1 MKIMWINYKDGIEC
15 DNNYVIGRHKD
26 MDKLFGTFKQNKQD
40 YREEIVSITIE
51 DDDLFEQDNS
61 GDIPVF
67 KLGNSFYSRRYIYL
81 LLEELF
87 NKKILIKDKSRPY
100 KSEVEK
106 IYNITCFVPNN
117 SDVPMFIYGDIYNY
131 IIAPYICDRWY
142 IYEILVF
149 EG

>member
-15 DNNYVIGRHKD
+15 DNNYVIGRDKD
-26 MDKLFGTFKQNKQD
+26 INKLFNVFRLNKQD
-40 YREEIVSITIE
+40 YSEEIVSITIE
-51 DDDLFEQDNS
+51 DDDLFKQDNS

-100 KSEVEK
+100 KSEFEK

-117 SDVPMFIYGDIYNY
+117 SDVPMFIYGDIYDY
-131 IIAPYICDRWY
+131 IIAPYIYDR
-142 IYEILVF
+142 
-149 EG
+149 